1 MVRFGEIRCKTLMGR
16 SGIQDVDYS
25 INPYLG
31 CEHACLYCYAR
42 FMARRGHFGEE
53 WGSFVD
59 VKVNALECLEKEPPK
74 KHRGVVLLSSVTDPY
89 QPVETKRQL
98 TRRILERLL
107 EYDFPVNI
115 QTKSKLILK
124 DLDIIQRFSDI
135 EAGFTITSFDDTV
148 RMVFEPQASPVAE
161 RLDALRALSDAGVR
175 TFTFLGPM
183 LPCLSDQRL
192 EELLRYLVSIGVDR
206 VLVDRLNIK
215 AGNWPPIRSAVEKHY
230 PQLLPM
236 FSSALPQGSEYY
248 EKLRTRMNLL
258 AHEFNLP
265 IFFCY

>member
-1 MVRFGEIRCKTLMGR
+1 MGR

-148 RMVFEPQASPVAE
+148 RMVFEPQALPRS
-161 RLDALRALSDAGVR
+161 RA
-175 TFTFLGPM
+175 T
-183 LPCLSDQRL
+183 
-192 EELLRYLVSIGVDR
+192 
-206 VLVDRLNIK
+206 
-215 AGNWPPIRSAVEKHY
+215 
-230 PQLLPM
+230 
-236 FSSALPQGSEYY
+236 
-248 EKLRTRMNLL
+248 
-258 AHEFNLP
+258 
-265 IFFCY
+265 